1 MSEKNLDFDTVIDRR
16 GTNCL
21 KYDFAVERGKPADI
35 LPLWVADMDFKTSSY
50 IQSALADV
58 VNHGIYGYSEVK
70 DDYFNALASWMHNR
84 HNYDIERKWLVKTP
98 GIVFALAM
106 AVKAYTAKGD
116 SVLIQSPVYYPFKE
130 VIEDNGRVAVSND
143 LVRLDEGR
151 YVMDIDDFEKKII
164 ENDIHLFFLCSPH
177 NPVGR
182 VWTPDELEAV
192 GDICVKHNVII
203 VSDEIHS
210 DFVFKGE
217 HHVLASLKK
226 EYADITITCTAPSKT
241 FNLAGLQISNLFI
254 PNDSLRRRFKRELD
268 AAGYSQLGIMGL
280 VACEAAYAHGGEWYE
295 AVLKYIKAN
304 IDYTREYVES
314 NIPGVHMSEHEG
326 TYLVWLDFRELG
338 LSPAEQEHLI
348 VDEAGLWLDS
358 GSIFG
363 KTGIGFERIN
373 VACPRATLKEALE
386 RIERAVKNLT
396 QK

>member
-143 LVRLDEGR
+143 LVRFDEGR
-151 YVMDIDDFEKKII
+151 YVMDIDDFEKK
-164 ENDIHLFFLCSPH
+164 S
-177 NPVGR
+177 
-182 VWTPDELEAV
+182 
-192 GDICVKHNVII
+192 
-203 VSDEIHS
+203 
-210 DFVFKGE
+210 
-217 HHVLASLKK
+217 
-226 EYADITITCTAPSKT
+226 
-241 FNLAGLQISNLFI
+241 
-254 PNDSLRRRFKRELD
+254 
-268 AAGYSQLGIMGL
+268 
-280 VACEAAYAHGGEWYE
+280 
-295 AVLKYIKAN
+295 
-304 IDYTREYVES
+304 
-314 NIPGVHMSEHEG
+314 
-326 TYLVWLDFRELG
+326 
-338 LSPAEQEHLI
+338 
-348 VDEAGLWLDS
+348 
-358 GSIFG
+358 
-363 KTGIGFERIN
+363 
-373 VACPRATLKEALE
+373 
-386 RIERAVKNLT
+386 
-396 QK
+396 